1 VLEPP
6 LPFVASEAPGAGGAT
21 SHDTRGLWEVFR
33 FYQAAALNT
42 LFGYGL
48 YALLLWLGLGR
59 YPAQAVAHVCGT
71 GFNYLTYSRHVFR
84 TRRGSPW
91 RFVLTYAGNYALNL
105 ALLATLSLWVRSPYA
120 AGLLA
125 TLAASVVNYAAL
137 KLFVFDR
144 DAQST

>member
-1 VLEPP
+1 MREPP
-6 LPFVASEAPGAGGAT
+6 HAFVARSVDPT
-21 SHDTRGLWEVFR
+21 SLCEVFR
-33 FYQAAALNT
+33 FYQAAAVNT
-42 LFGYGL
+42 AFGYGL

-84 TRRGSPW
+84 ARRGSPW

-125 TLAASVVNYAAL
+125 TLAASLVNYAAL
-137 KLFVFDR
+137 KLFVFER
-144 DAQST
+144 DAQGT